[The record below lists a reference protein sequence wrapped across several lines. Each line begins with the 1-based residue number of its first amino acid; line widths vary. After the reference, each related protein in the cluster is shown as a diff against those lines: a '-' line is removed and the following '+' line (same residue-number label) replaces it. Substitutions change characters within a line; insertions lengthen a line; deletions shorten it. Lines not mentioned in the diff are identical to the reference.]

1 MSTSLQDYRA
11 VVGSEVIDELKIAAD
26 QVKDR
31 KIQHINSTFV
41 GGGVAELLARMVLL
55 FRELGIETTWDVIK
69 GEKPFFEVTKAFHNA
84 LHGGQETITGA
95 MFDTYRETT
104 ARNLEEMEIVGDVVV
119 VHDPQPAGLIERR
132 SSDCRWIWRCHID
145 VSTPDTKV
153 WNFLKPYVD
162 RYDSSV
168 FSIPEFSQ
176 QLKIPQFMIAP
187 SIDPLSDKNK
197 ELPQETIDRA
207 LEGFGLDSDR
217 PILTQISRFDR
228 FKDPIGVIRAY
239 QLVKRRRECQLVLAG
254 GAADDDPEG
263 TEVLQEVQKA
273 ADGDNDIH
281 ILALPPHSD
290 IEINALVRGST
301 IVLQKSV
308 KEGFGLTVTEALWK
322 KKPVIAG
329 AVGGI
334 KLQILNG
341 ITGFLVHSPEG
352 AANRVIELLGN
363 PELGQTLG
371 MNGYLHVKEN
381 FLTTRH
387 IRDYLLMI
395 LALEEPGKD
404 LRYLTPDF

>member
-176 QLKIPQFMIAP
+176 QLNIPQFMIAP

-197 ELPQETIDRA
+197 
-207 LEGFGLDSDR
+207 
-217 PILTQISRFDR
+217 
-228 FKDPIGVIRAY
+228 
-239 QLVKRRRECQLVLAG
+239 
-254 GAADDDPEG
+254 
-263 TEVLQEVQKA
+263 
-273 ADGDNDIH
+273 
-281 ILALPPHSD
+281 
-290 IEINALVRGST
+290 
-301 IVLQKSV
+301 
-308 KEGFGLTVTEALWK
+308 
-322 KKPVIAG
+322 
-329 AVGGI
+329 
-334 KLQILNG
+334 
-341 ITGFLVHSPEG
+341 
-352 AANRVIELLGN
+352 
-363 PELGQTLG
+363 
-371 MNGYLHVKEN
+371 
-381 FLTTRH
+381 
-387 IRDYLLMI
+387 
-395 LALEEPGKD
+395 
-404 LRYLTPDF
+404 